1 MGNFKQ
7 ENPLS
12 FLADNLTKQ
21 DYHLVL
27 ISAAKVKLMCA
38 EAALRGWISADPEA
52 LYEEAIRLSF
62 EEKNVAGIAESLRLQ
77 EAGDV
82 GTVLDAVQSVNHLLL
97 SADEYL
103 AQPKVKLSGS
113 TEEKIKQVAYQ
124 RWLNGFMQHGVEAW
138 SDWRRL
144 GVPELKVG
152 GYAEQSGITHIPYRR
167 VLSTD
172 DWDQNRDNYNAMVS
186 AQGENSID
194 TRIWWDVK

>member
-1 MGNFKQ
+1 M
-7 ENPLS
+7 
-12 FLADNLTKQ
+12 
-21 DYHLVL
+21 
-27 ISAAKVKLMCA
+27 
-38 EAALRGWISADPEA
+38 
-52 LYEEAIRLSF
+52 
-62 EEKNVAGIAESLRLQ
+62 
-77 EAGDV
+77 
-82 GTVLDAVQSVNHLLL
+82 
-97 SADEYL
+97 
-103 AQPKVKLSGS
+103 KLSGS

-172 DWDQNRDNYNAMVS
+172 DWDQNRENYDAMVS